1 MASFFRYG
9 CGYLGK
15 DRCGGLVEL
24 SFDKVGQIVS
34 ILFGYVIHMIAI
46 IVVMYPFNPIE
57 VG

>member
-1 MASFFRYG
+1 MAFSFRYG

-24 SFDKVGQIVS
+24 SFYKVGQIVS

-46 IVVMYPFNPIE
+46 IIIM
-57 VG
+57 